1 MEPKR
6 IKKAQRSP
14 NRNGAKAYKKG
25 PRCRVLARRFTL
37 SQNGYGEQY
46 DVEFAKNG
54 KMDKKAET
62 SEKMSE
68 IPQIIRQVS

>member
-1 MEPKR
+1 
-6 IKKAQRSP
+6 
-14 NRNGAKAYKKG
+14 
-25 PRCRVLARRFTL
+25 L

-46 DVEFAKNG
+46 DVEFGKNG

-68 IPQIIRQVS
+68 IPQTIRQVS

>member
-1 MEPKR
+1 M
-6 IKKAQRSP
+6 
-14 NRNGAKAYKKG
+14 
-25 PRCRVLARRFTL
+25 